1 LWIATPAGAASETG
15 PGNIKLPASV
25 NKQGASAYIA
35 RIGAGLSAQAI
46 IVSQYVAPMMMNA
59 ADHRCA
65 FAEAYSVADARPFQA
80 KQRPTAAFQPL
91 MWAQVG
97 QRNLIIVGPNSP
109 FFVVPYGLAN
119 DSAQPLDV
127 RLELEQVGWRDLP
140 PLRPLAGRRR
150 VGTLEVSGAGFIDYP
165 CGVLIGRDEVEATS
179 DLRLELAPGE
189 RRVVGVL
196 IDVAAEPDPA
206 RLDVAVFHVREQRS
220 DGAEGGI
227 TIVAASNPE
236 LIGSELVAEEQ
247 SACPVDLAAEL
258 TWSEFAGEGGNRQR
272 SVPSSSDGYLVAE
285 FVNTSAAPIDELELW
300 LESHSITEARID
312 PLVFQAVR
320 LDSGATLRAT
330 WPIELGPAVPDR
342 YLASF
347 VATSRKHTPHRVVAS
362 ILAGDHRVDDGDR
375 PQRRTR
381 RSARGRRPPTS

>member
-1 LWIATPAGAASETG
+1 MPCSTYGPNRGSPNRVDITNLVRSGVGQHRFSPAGDVFALIPTQVNQTVELFELPSGQPMSITTNGYASGQLTLTALSGQLSVANATAYGGITLTGISSGSASLTIDPPFRSRCATQVHLWIATPAGAASETG

-59 ADHRCA
+59 SRSPVR

-127 RLELEQVGWRDLP
+127 RLELEQVGWSDLP

-189 RRVVGVL
+189 RRVVGRPHRRHRRAGPGATRRCRLPRSRATVRRSRRRHHDRRRL
-196 IDVAAEPDPA
+196 QPRPDRERA
-206 RLDVAVFHVREQRS
+206 RRG
-220 DGAEGGI
+220 GAE
-227 TIVAASNPE
+227 
-236 LIGSELVAEEQ
+236 
-247 SACPVDLAAEL
+247 C
-258 TWSEFAGEGGNRQR
+258 
-272 SVPSSSDGYLVAE
+272 VPSRPRRRADV
-285 FVNTSAAPIDELELW
+285 
-300 LESHSITEARID
+300 
-312 PLVFQAVR
+312 VR
-320 LDSGATLRAT
+320 
-330 WPIELGPAVPDR
+330 V
-342 YLASF
+342 
-347 VATSRKHTPHRVVAS
+347 
-362 ILAGDHRVDDGDR
+362 
-375 PQRRTR
+375 RR
-381 RSARGRRPPTS
+381 